1 MTRPTATQ
9 WPVHYTPE
17 DIAAT
22 ETLAAWKAENGLT
35 NVQIGNRI
43 GTGNSTI
50 SQILRG
56 VYVSPTSMLKRLLAS
71 AELPMPEAW
80 RTAQTTAPAPVPAAA
95 SASAPIPR
103 TPSPPRYGCWQPGEA
118 DLTPADAPLRAAIL
132 RALRRTTSA
141 EPLPVPELLERL
153 TTADTKPSQIR
164 AALAAL
170 VDAREVMRANITHKR
185 RTMEVVYLMGR
196 IVGTRPGCRAGAI
209 RIVPSEHAKSV
220 HGGPVA

>member
-1 MTRPTATQ
+1 MTRPTTTQ

-17 DIAAT
+17 DVAAI
-22 ETLAAWKAENGLT
+22 ETLAAWKAENSLT

-56 VYVSPTSMLKRLLAS
+56 VYVSPTAMLKRLLAS
-71 AELPMPEAW
+71 AELPMPAAW
-80 RTAQTTAPAPVPAAA
+80 RTAESPAPAPAPMPVPVVA
-95 SASAPIPR
+95 R
-103 TPSPPRYGCWQPGEA
+103 TPSRPRYGCWQPGEA

-153 TTADTKPSQIR
+153 TTADTKPAQIR

-170 VDAREVMRANITHKR
+170 VDAREVMRANVTHKR
-185 RTMEVVYLMGR
+185 RTVEVVYLMGR
-196 IVGTRPGCRAGAI
+196 IVGTRPGRRAGAI

-220 HGGPVA
+220 HGGLVA

>member
-1 MTRPTATQ
+1 MTRPTTTQ
-9 WPVHYTPE
+9 WPVHYTAE

-22 ETLAAWKAENGLT
+22 ETLAAWKAENSLT

-56 VYVSPTSMLKRLLAS
+56 VYVSPTGMLKRLLAS
-71 AELPMPEAW
+71 AELPLPEAW
-80 RTAQTTAPAPVPAAA
+80 RTAQTATPAPVPAAA
-95 SASAPIPR
+95 SMPTPR

-141 EPLPVPELLERL
+141 EPLAVPELLERL
-153 TTADTKPSQIR
+153 TTPDTKPAQIR

-170 VDAREVMRANITHKR
+170 VDAREVMRANVTHKR
-185 RTMEVVYLMGR
+185 RTLEVVYLMGR
-196 IVGTRPGCRAGAI
+196 IVGTRPGRRAGAI

>member
-17 DIAAT
+17 DVAAI
-22 ETLAAWKAENGLT
+22 ETLAAWKAENSLT

-56 VYVSPTSMLKRLLAS
+56 VYVSPTGMLKRLLTS
-71 AELPMPEAW
+71 ADLPMPAAW
-80 RTAQTTAPAPVPAAA
+80 RTAEPPAPAPAPMPAAVA
-95 SASAPIPR
+95 AR

-141 EPLPVPELLERL
+141 EPLPVPELLDRL
-153 TTADTKPSQIR
+153 TTADTKPAQIR

-170 VDAREVMRANITHKR
+170 VDAREVMRASVTHKR
-185 RTMEVVYLMGR
+185 RTVEVVYLMGR
-196 IVGTRPGCRAGAI
+196 IVGTRPGRRAGAI

>member
-1 MTRPTATQ
+1 MTRSTTTQ
-9 WPVHYTPE
+9 WPVHYTAE
-17 DIAAT
+17 DVAAI
-22 ETLAAWKAENGLT
+22 ETLAAWKAENSLT

-56 VYVSPTSMLKRLLAS
+56 VYVSPTGMLKRLLAS
-71 AELPMPEAW
+71 ADLPMPAAW
-80 RTAQTTAPAPVPAAA
+80 RTAEPPAPAPAPMPAPVAA
-95 SASAPIPR
+95 R

-153 TTADTKPSQIR
+153 TTADTKPAQIR

-170 VDAREVMRANITHKR
+170 VDAREVMRANVTHKR
-185 RTMEVVYLMGR
+185 RTVEVVYLMGR
-196 IVGTRPGCRAGAI
+196 VVGTRPGRRAGAI

>member
-1 MTRPTATQ
+1 MTRSTTTQ
-9 WPVHYTPE
+9 WPVHYTAE
-17 DIAAT
+17 DVAAI
-22 ETLAAWKAENGLT
+22 ETLAAWKAENSLT

-56 VYVSPTSMLKRLLAS
+56 VYVSPTGMLKRLLAS
-71 AELPMPEAW
+71 AELPIPAAW
-80 RTAQTTAPAPVPAAA
+80 RRAEPPAPAPAPMPAAVA
-95 SASAPIPR
+95 AR

-153 TTADTKPSQIR
+153 TTADTKPAQIR

-170 VDAREVMRANITHKR
+170 VDAREVMRANVTHKR

-196 IVGTRPGCRAGAI
+196 VVGTRPGRRAGAI

>member
-9 WPVHYTPE
+9 WPVQYTAA
-17 DIAAT
+17 DIEAIG
-22 ETLAAWKAENGLT
+22 TLAAYKAENGRS
-35 NVQIGNRI
+35 NVQIGNLV
-43 GTGNSTI
+43 GASDSTP

-56 VYVSPTSMLKRLLAS
+56 TYANPTAMLKRILTA
-71 AELPMPEAW
+71 ARLPLPAAW
-80 RTAQTTAPAPVPAAA
+80 REAEPAVAVVATQTAA
-95 SASAPIPR
+95 SPQQSAPTR
-103 TPSPPRYGCWQPGEA
+103 PRYGCWQPGEA

-153 TTADTKPSQIR
+153 TTADTKPAQIR

-170 VDAREVMRANITHKR
+170 VDAREVMRASVTHKSR
-185 RTMEVVYLMGR
+185 KLEVVYLMGR
-196 IVGTRPGCRAGAI
+196 IVSTRPGRRAGAI

>member
-9 WPVHYTPE
+9 WPVHYTAE
-17 DIAAT
+17 DIAAI
-22 ETLAAWKAENGLT
+22 ETLAAWKAENSLT

-56 VYVSPTSMLKRLLAS
+56 VYVSPTGMLKRLLAS
-71 AELPMPEAW
+71 AELPMPAAW
-80 RTAQTTAPAPVPAAA
+80 RTAEPPAPAPAPMPAPVVA
-95 SASAPIPR
+95 R

-141 EPLPVPELLERL
+141 EPLAVPELLERL
-153 TTADTKPSQIR
+153 TTPDTKPAQIR

-170 VDAREVMRANITHKR
+170 VDAREVMRANVTHKR
-185 RTMEVVYLMGR
+185 RTLEVVYLMGR
-196 IVGTRPGCRAGAI
+196 IVGTRPGRRAGAI

>member
-9 WPVHYTPE
+9 WPVHYTAE
-17 DIAAT
+17 DVAAI
-22 ETLAAWKAENGLT
+22 ETLAAWKAENSLT

-56 VYVSPTSMLKRLLAS
+56 VYVSPTGMLKRLLAS
-71 AELPMPEAW
+71 AELPMPDAW
-80 RTAQTTAPAPVPAAA
+80 RTAEPPATPPTPIPAPVVA
-95 SASAPIPR
+95 R

-141 EPLPVPELLERL
+141 DPLSVPELLERL
-153 TTADTKPSQIR
+153 TTADTKPAQIR

-170 VDAREVMRANITHKR
+170 VDAREVMRANVTHKR
-185 RTMEVVYLMGR
+185 RTVEVVYLMGR
-196 IVGTRPGCRAGAI
+196 VVGTRPGHRAGAI

>member
-1 MTRPTATQ
+1 MTRPTTTQ
-9 WPVHYTPE
+9 WPVHYTAE

-22 ETLAAWKAENGLT
+22 ETLAAWKAENCLT

-56 VYVSPTSMLKRLLAS
+56 VYGSPTGMLKRLLAS
-71 AELPMPEAW
+71 AGLPLPEAW
-80 RTAQTTAPAPVPAAA
+80 RTAETAAAAPVPAAA
-95 SASAPIPR
+95 STPAPRP
-103 TPSPPRYGCWQPGEA
+103 PSRPRYGCWQPGEA

-132 RALRRTTSA
+132 RALRHTTSA
-141 EPLPVPELLERL
+141 DPLPVPELLVRL
-153 TTADTKPSQIR
+153 TVSDTKPSQIR

-170 VDAREVMRANITHKR
+170 VDAREVMRANVTHKR
-185 RTMEVVYLMGR
+185 RTLEVVYLMGR
-196 IVGTRPGCRAGAI
+196 IVGTRPGRRAGAI

>member
-9 WPVHYTPE
+9 WPVHYTAE
-17 DIAAT
+17 VIAAI

-50 SQILRG
+50 SQILCG
-56 VYVSPTSMLKRLLAS
+56 VYVSPTGMLKRLLTS
-71 AELPMPEAW
+71 ADLPMPAAW
-80 RTAQTTAPAPVPAAA
+80 RTAEPPAPAPAPMPAPVVA
-95 SASAPIPR
+95 R

-141 EPLPVPELLERL
+141 EPLPVPELLDRL
-153 TTADTKPSQIR
+153 TTADTKPAQIR

-170 VDAREVMRANITHKR
+170 VDAREVMRASVTHKR
-185 RTMEVVYLMGR
+185 RTVEVVYLMGR
-196 IVGTRPGCRAGAI
+196 IVGTRPGRRAGAI